1 MPWREIES
9 TWNIRSVNDNDF
21 AQEVSSMHEKWWDY
35 PVSGSE
41 KLHDYFMSVRWQME
55 GIIQHLTTVRVIP
68 QACSNNTLNQ
78 ASCLVIIGSIYQ
90 LSYSLET
97 IFPEKRSFGRL

>member
-1 MPWREIES
+1 VLNIKGRFNSLSVEQNLLNYAHHWSGPMPWREIES

-21 AQEVSSMHEKWWDY
+21 DQGVASMHEKWWDY

-55 GIIQHLTTVRVIP
+55 GYYP
-68 QACSNNTLNQ
+68 A
-78 ASCLVIIGSIYQ
+78 
-90 LSYSLET
+90 
-97 IFPEKRSFGRL
+97 FGDDSTCYPTGLLK

>member
-1 MPWREIES
+1 MLNIKGRFNSLSVEQNLLNYAHHSSGPMPWREIES

-21 AQEVSSMHEKWWDY
+21 DQGVARMHEKWWDY

-55 GIIQHLTTVRVIP
+55 GYYPVFDDDGTCYPTGL
-68 QACSNNTLNQ
+68 L
-78 ASCLVIIGSIYQ
+78 
-90 LSYSLET
+90 
-97 IFPEKRSFGRL
+97 K